1 MKYSNLPNTSTEIS
15 KIGLG
20 TMTFG
25 QQNTEAEGHAQM
37 DYALANGVNFF
48 DTAEMYSIPAKK
60 ETNGSTEKIIGNWFK
75 KTGNRENVILAT
87 KIAGP
92 NRNLNYLR
100 EENDFST
107 ASLTYALDQSLKR
120 LQTDYIDLYQLHW
133 PERKSNMFGVLGF
146 KVQEDPWKDNFQSV
160 LECLQG
166 FINQGKIRNIGV
178 SNETPWGLMHFLEES
193 KKHNLPKM
201 ATIQNPY
208 SLVNRSFEVGLSE
221 VCHRENVGLLAYS
234 PLAFGV
240 LSGKF
245 LNGTNHPNARIN
257 LFPQFARYNSEN
269 TREATRKYNEIASD
283 FGLTLTE
290 LSLAFVTQQP
300 FLSSTIIGATTLEQ
314 LKENINTI
322 KVSLNENILE
332 EIEKIQRLFIKV
344 LLANDVKPPTVVVN
358 VSRYHR
364 ISGILKELL
373 KKLDIELIPVYKLP
387 MISAVQNDMIEFF
400 DEEDAE

>member
-1 MKYSNLPNTSTEIS
+1 MKYCNLPNTNTKIS

-25 QQNTEAEGHAQM
+25 EQNTEAEGHSQM
-37 DYALANGVNFF
+37 DFALENGVNFF
-48 DTAEMYSIPAKK
+48 DTAEMYSVPAKK
-60 ETNGSTEKIIGNWFK
+60 ETYGSTEKIIGTWFK
-75 KTGNRENVILAT
+75 KTGNREKVILAT

-92 NRNLNYLR
+92 NRNLNYMR
-100 EENDFST
+100 EENDFSP
-107 ASLTYALDQSLKR
+107 ASLTCALDQSLKR

-146 KVQEDPWKDNFQSV
+146 KVQEDTWEDNFQSV

-166 FINQGKIRNIGV
+166 FIKQGKIRNIGV
-178 SNETPWGLMHFLEES
+178 SNETPWGLMRFLEES
-193 KKHNLPKM
+193 KKHDLPRM

-240 LSGKF
+240 LTGKF
-245 LNGTNHPNARIN
+245 LNGANPPNARIN

-269 TREATRKYNEIASD
+269 TREATKRYNEIAND
-283 FGLTLTE
+283 FGLSLTE
-290 LSLAFVTQQP
+290 LSLAFVNQQP

-314 LKENINTI
+314 LKENIKTI
-322 KVSLNENILE
+322 DVILNENVLA
-332 EIEKIQRLFIKV
+332 EIDKIHSIFSNP
-344 LLANDVKPPTVVVN
+344 AP
-358 VSRYHR
+358 
-364 ISGILKELL
+364 
-373 KKLDIELIPVYKLP
+373 
-387 MISAVQNDMIEFF
+387 
-400 DEEDAE
+400 